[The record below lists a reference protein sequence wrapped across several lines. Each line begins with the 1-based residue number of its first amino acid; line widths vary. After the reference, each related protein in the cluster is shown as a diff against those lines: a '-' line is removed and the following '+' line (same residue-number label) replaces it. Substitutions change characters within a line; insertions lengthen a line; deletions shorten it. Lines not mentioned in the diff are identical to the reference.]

1 MLYQKPFVSAYLTER
16 IKAMKDRA
24 RMIFALLAGIIFI
37 LLKVFFPTL
46 PFTEEQT
53 VLFIGLIGA
62 YILGEGLEG
71 QRIKDNLKVA
81 LRSQKLQA
89 LLAGLITVTV
99 KSFLPNLPITEAQ
112 LTQII
117 SILGALIIGAGVQ
130 NIAQNVS
137 TKG

>member
-1 MLYQKPFVSAYLTER
+1 
-16 IKAMKDRA
+16 MKDRA